1 MRQLLIQVPKGKG
14 ERVAARTEEFDP
26 VNVAHLTA
34 VTEQGP
40 QDLIILHVANHHVGP
55 VLDALSAI
63 PDGQITLTPHEV
75 LTMRPPDEEVA
86 DSIAHVEQRSPIEVW
101 LNGLQSIGSWRSF
114 LGYAIAAGI
123 VVWIGLFTNTIY
135 LLVAAMLIS
144 PFGGPAMN
152 TSLAT
157 ASGDADLL
165 RQSVLRY
172 AAGLVTLMLTTFLL
186 SLGLQQDLVTT
197 VMMEVGQLSTVA
209 ALLPVVT
216 GAIGAMNL
224 IEPERNSLVPGTA
237 VGLLVAASLAPPA
250 GVAGMALALQQ
261 WTLVTNALFVLAL
274 QLVFINFAG
283 AMIFR
288 FYGGLTA
295 QGSRYQR
302 GRRFIFTLSMVVS
315 LIAGAGLLWFQLQN
329 TPALQRSS
337 RAQRAVAEAE
347 QVLEESELATFV
359 SAEFRFTE
367 PTKQAGETLLG
378 TLYVQRR
385 PDVFLP
391 DEAIETELVQEI
403 QQSLLD
409 EGFDVTPLVS
419 ISVLETPAQVP

>member
-1 MRQLLIQVPKGKG
+1 LLQ
-14 ERVAARTEEFDP
+14 
-26 VNVAHLTA
+26 
-34 VTEQGP
+34 
-40 QDLIILHVANHHVGP
+40 
-55 VLDALSAI
+55 
-63 PDGQITLTPHEV
+63 
-75 LTMRPPDEEVA
+75 
-86 DSIAHVEQRSPIEVW
+86 
-101 LNGLQSIGSWRSF
+101 
-114 LGYAIAAGI
+114 
-123 VVWIGLFTNTIY
+123 
-135 LLVAAMLIS
+135 
-144 PFGGPAMN
+144 
-152 TSLAT
+152 
-157 ASGDADLL
+157 
-165 RQSVLRY
+165 QSVLRY